1 MAATDEIISQPE
13 SVIKKPQ
20 VDNGINTI
28 GREKQLREV
37 KSSNSSTLA
46 EKKSIVCFGD
56 SIIKPLNGYAISK
69 KLENCKVLIRS
80 FSGFKFMC
88 FKDHIKPS
96 IRGNPD
102 HIVLHFRTNDLNTNR
117 VSNLIAKSIIDLA
130 ITIKGSP
137 QNVTIS
143 NIIMRNDNLN
153 DQAMEVNG
161 HLKQFCIEKNIFLID
176 RRKTFHP
183 RNINKCKL
191 HLNKSG
197 T

>member
-1 MAATDEIISQPE
+1 MAGTDEIISQPE

-20 VDNGINTI
+20 ADNGINTI

-56 SIIKPLNGYAISK
+56 SIIKPLNGYAI
-69 KLENCKVLIRS
+69 
-80 FSGFKFMC
+80 
-88 FKDHIKPS
+88 
-96 IRGNPD
+96 RGNPD

-117 VSNLIAKSIIDLA
+117 VSNLIAKSVIDLA
-130 ITIKGSP
+130 ITIKGNP

-191 HLNKSG
+191 HLNKSR